1 MLGYQEVFEDYG
13 GEKIQ
18 LVPSLNSNDFWVDAV
33 KEIIDKNRLYK

>member
-1 MLGYQEVFEDYG
+1 MLGYQEFFQDYG